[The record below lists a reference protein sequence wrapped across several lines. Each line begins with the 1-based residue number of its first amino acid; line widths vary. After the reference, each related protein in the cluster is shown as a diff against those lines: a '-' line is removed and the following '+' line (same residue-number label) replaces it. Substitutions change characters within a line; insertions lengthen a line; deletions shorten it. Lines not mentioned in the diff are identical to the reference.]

1 MGSAKIDTSYIYVMG
16 LETGD
21 GPCKVGRSMDTAKRV
36 KMLSAQ
42 YGKNLIVMGKWPVGA
57 YLALQVE
64 RYTHWLLRDRHYSGE
79 WFSVTASEAAAA
91 IEQAVNAPITDKLLL
106 PPIDVPGRKIL
117 NGEHIAV
124 KFPSGTRAAI
134 SNIMGGADGRADFIR
149 EAVEREIARR
159 SHVKSSHP
167 ALPSQVAR

>member
-36 KMLSAQ
+36 KMLSAEH
-42 YGKNLIVMGKWPVGA
+42 GKKLFVLGKWPVGA

-64 RYTHWLLRDRHYSGE
+64 RYTHWLLRDRHYAGE

-91 IEQAVNAPITDKLLL
+91 IEQAINAPITDKLLL

-124 KFPSGTRAAI
+124 KFPSGTKAAI
-134 SNIMGGADGRADFIR
+134 SDIMGGAEGRADFIR
-149 EAVEREIARR
+149 EAVANEIARR
-159 SHVKSSHP
+159 TTQSLASPH
-167 ALPSQVAR
+167 ALTTC